1 MFPELG
7 GLDWAILLI
16 IGLSMLLSLF
26 RGFVKEAL
34 SLAAWVLGFVIATSF
49 SGQLALLLE
58 DSIGNAALRHSVSY
72 LILFLAALISCTL
85 LGNLLRQFVRMT
97 GLGVLDRLLG
107 TAFGFARGVLVVV
120 VLAFVA
126 QSMLP
131 VEELAED
138 AVLLPGVMLLVQWAE
153 QNFSI
158 LMTERNLI

>member
-1 MFPELG
+1 MFPEFG

-16 IGLSMLLSLF
+16 IGLSMLLSLS

-72 LILFLAALISCTL
+72 LILFVTSLMLCSL

-120 VLAFVA
+120 VLAFIA
-126 QSMLP
+126 QSILP

-138 AVLLPGVMLLVQWAE
+138 AVLLPEVMLLVQWAE